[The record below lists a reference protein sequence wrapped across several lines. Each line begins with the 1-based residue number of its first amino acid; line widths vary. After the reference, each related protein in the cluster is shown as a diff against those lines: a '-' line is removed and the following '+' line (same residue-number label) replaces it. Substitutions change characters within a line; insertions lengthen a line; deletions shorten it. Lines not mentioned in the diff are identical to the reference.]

1 MDPAVGVVLGALIGA
16 GGTVITTV
24 SAARTARATIRAQG
38 EVQKSQ
44 WLDDSRRAA
53 YTEFLSAATLL
64 HGSWWTLAEAIN
76 DASCDEEDRQGLLG
90 KSYELWKALQRAFAV
105 VQIMGPEEVAESAK
119 AVFATLTSMDNSGA
133 SWHDKARN
141 GDARAAEQRRQ
152 AFLAAHA
159 AYDVAAFASAASDA
173 LTGRRGTAKL

>member
-24 SAARTARATIRAQG
+24 SAARTARATIQAQG

-53 YTEFLSAATLL
+53 YTEFLSAANLL

-76 DASCDEEDRQGLLG
+76 DSSRSEAERQSLLDR
-90 KSYELWKALQRAFAV
+90 SYELWKALQRAFGV
-105 VQIMGPEEVAESAK
+105 VQIMGPEEVAERAK
-119 AVFATLTSMDNSGA
+119 AVFANLTSMDNSGA
-133 SWHDKARN
+133 SWYDKARN
-141 GDARAAEQRRQ
+141 GDAEAAEKRHQD
-152 AFLAAHA
+152 FLTAHA
-159 AYDVAAFASAASDA
+159 EYDVAAFASAASDA
-173 LTGRRGTAKL
+173 LTGRRG

>member
-44 WLDDSRRAA
+44 WLDDSRREA
-53 YTEFLSAATLL
+53 YTEFLSAATTL

-76 DASCDEEDRQGLLG
+76 DSSCGDDDRQVLIA

-105 VQIMGPEEVAESAK
+105 VQIMGPEDVTKQAK
-119 AVFATLTSMDNSGA
+119 AVFETLTSMDNSGA
-133 SWHDKARN
+133 SWCDKARN
-141 GDARAAEQRRQ
+141 GDEEAAEKRRQ
-152 AFLAAHA
+152 DFLTAHA
-159 AYDVAAFASAASDA
+159 EYDVTAFASAASGA
-173 LTGRRGTAKL
+173 LSGGRGKAKP